1 MNSRWS
7 LSAIRSAWSWW
18 AFFVVIAG
26 IALVLGGSY
35 LVVTGLARELQIYPQ
50 KVLVEDAQPQAS
62 LEQGSE
68 IQKEK
73 PSPTT
78 ITGEHGSEIQ
88 EEKSS
93 PTTIT
98 GEHGSEIQEEK
109 SVPTTITVEG
119 IVLHDW
125 NPISESNVWVTVNS
139 YAVGS
144 DTTKNDG
151 TFQIKGTVHTLEPL
165 SKSHRDVTIAIY
177 AKGGMQDDKILEK
190 LAGRAT
196 LGGQVPLTFRGS
208 AMVPLLPAGAALGL
222 FLLGLAVAFKRANTA
237 DERRRKHT
245 LSTILAI
252 AFTLAM
258 IGTIALG
265 LMFVHTLEEHVDI
278 LSLGYGY
285 VFWGTYV
292 DMGDHPH
299 QQWIFS
305 FTTPPHL
312 VGEQDASHGFGA
324 PLWVILLAVIGAAL
338 ATVQLIIAKT
348 RETLSYED
356 KDVDDFRARIQG
368 IVEHQFFILF
378 APLGAIFVYQ
388 MLVAGEAANQHL
400 TVALAA
406 LGSGPAVNFVLA
418 RAFGAAQKL
427 VGR

>member
-7 LSAIRSAWSWW
+7 LSAIRSAWTWW

-26 IALVLGGSY
+26 IALMLVGYY
-35 LVVTGLARELQIYPQ
+35 LVVIGLARELQIYPQ
-50 KVLVEDAQPQAS
+50 KVLVEAAQPQAS

-68 IQKEK
+68 IQEEK
-73 PSPTT
+73 P
-78 ITGEHGSEIQ
+78 GS
-88 EEKSS
+88 
-93 PTTIT
+93 
-98 GEHGSEIQEEK
+98 
-109 SVPTTITVEG
+109 TTITVEG

-144 DTTKNDG
+144 DTTKIDG
-151 TFQIKGTVHTLEPL
+151 TFQIKGTVNTLEPL
-165 SKSHRDVTIAIY
+165 SLSHRDVTITIY
-177 AKGGMQDDKILEK
+177 AKGGMQDDKRLEE
-190 LAGRAT
+190 LAGQAT
-196 LGGQVPLTFRGS
+196 LGGQVPLTFGGS
-208 AMVPLLPAGAALGL
+208 AIVPLLPAGAALGL

-237 DERRRKHT
+237 DERSRKHT
-245 LSTILAI
+245 LSTILAV
-252 AFTLAM
+252 AFAVVL

-292 DMGDHPH
+292 DTEHPH
-299 QQWIFS
+299 PQWIFS
-305 FTTPPHL
+305 FTTPHL
-312 VGEQDASHGFGA
+312 VGEKASHGFGA
-324 PLWVILLAVIGAAL
+324 PLWVIFLAVIGAAL
-338 ATVQLIIAKT
+338 STVQLIIARI

-356 KDVDDFRARIQG
+356 KDINDFRARIQG

-400 TVALAA
+400 TVAVAA

-427 VGR
+427 VGPTPRG